1 MLAIGWEKKY
11 NKKYSL
17 GGYRMVIRLANTGD
31 VPGLISLLL
40 QVGQVHHVLRPDI
53 FPPATL
59 KYDETALA
67 QLLGD
72 ESRPVFVAVEED
84 FVAGYCFC
92 VHRDHKGSSVST
104 DRRELH
110 IDDLCVDENHRGQG
124 VATKL
129 YRHVTDYAKRCGCS
143 FITLNVWC
151 GNDNAMR
158 FYEKMG
164 MRPRHIMMETPLEEA
179 YAD

>member
-1 MLAIGWEKKY
+1 
-11 NKKYSL
+11 
-17 GGYRMVIRLANTGD
+17 MVIRLANTGD
-31 VPGLISLLL
+31 IPGLISLLL

-129 YRHVTDYAKRCGCS
+129 YRHVTDYAKRCGYS